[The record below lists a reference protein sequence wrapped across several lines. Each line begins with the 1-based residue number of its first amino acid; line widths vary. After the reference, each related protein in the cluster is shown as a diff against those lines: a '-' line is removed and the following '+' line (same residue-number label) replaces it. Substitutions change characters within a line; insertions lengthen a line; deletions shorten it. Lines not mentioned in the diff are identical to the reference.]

1 MEINWHVL
9 QSVVV
14 LASLLSTVTQA
25 DVINLS
31 EELEED
37 GYFRKEHSLTKPY
50 TGEWT
55 ASCVTVR
62 IHTLKIC
69 DDSARDLHTLQ
80 ALGWTYLT
88 GTSLVV
94 Q

>member
-1 MEINWHVL
+1 MEINWHIL

-14 LASLLSTVTQA
+14 VASLLSTVTQA

-55 ASCVTVR
+55 VCSRTCN
-62 IHTLKIC
+62 
-69 DDSARDLHTLQ
+69 S
-80 ALGWTYLT
+80 
-88 GTSLVV
+88 
-94 Q
+94 